1 MTNAYFDS
9 THTSASI
16 ETAEH
21 PRVIGIHGA
30 IEHHGIASDALTET
44 LTGAANADAATD
56 FIDLSKLEIP
66 LYNSDHSEPH
76 DAMAVKSSV
85 AHADAMLLAT
95 SVRHNSYSTQLKT
108 TLEYCDPDDFI
119 DKPVGLLGIGTGAV
133 SALEQLRTIC
143 TTLTAEVLPTQ
154 VSIEMAER
162 EKELSAKSIPELR
175 TLGQQAVDQLSH
187 NQETVPKTSE
197 SRYSK

>member
-1 MTNAYFDS
+1 MTNTHFDS
-9 THTSASI
+9 RHTSASI

-21 PRVIGIHGA
+21 PRVLGIHGT
-30 IEHHGIASDALTET
+30 IEHHGIASDALTEA
-44 LTGAANADAATD
+44 LTGAENADAAAD

-66 LYNSDHSEPH
+66 LYNPDHSNPH

-85 AHADAMLLAT
+85 AHADAVLLAT

-119 DKPVGLLGIGTGAV
+119 DKPVGLLGVGTGAV

-143 TTLTAEVLPTQ
+143 TTLTAEVLPIQ
-154 VSIEMAER
+154 VSIEMAKR
-162 EKELSAKSIPELR
+162 KNELPAKSIPELR
-175 TLGQQAVDQLSH
+175 TLGQLAVDQLPH
-187 NQETVPKTSE
+187 NQGAVTKTSE
-197 SRYSK
+197 SRYLK